1 MHTLSLR
8 QTLHRSLAWLAP
20 LLAFVVYGS
29 WAYWVHRDTDSAQVS
44 CWLVCQGKQSLRAGL
59 AQGSYAVLSTIALRH
74 IVLALQRRFAGRR
87 FARTS
92 AFTLSVAVIVLL
104 PATLHTL
111 LGNSQ
116 PWIAIA
122 PGVLAG
128 TFYIALILGG
138 AHSEGKTSAEPNPA
152 AGLDQKSESPVR

>member
-1 MHTLSLR
+1 MHSLSLR
-8 QTLHRSLAWLAP
+8 QTLHRTLVWLAP

-29 WAYWVHRDTDSAQVS
+29 WAYWVHRDTDSAQGS

-59 AQGSYAVLSTIALRH
+59 AQGSYAVLSTVALRH
-74 IVLALQRRFAGRR
+74 IVLALQRRLAGRR
-87 FARTS
+87 FARIG
-92 AFTLSVAVIVLL
+92 AFALSVAVIVLL
-104 PATLHTL
+104 PASLHTL

-128 TFYIALILGG
+128 TFYIALILRLG
-138 AHSEGKTSAEPNPA
+138 ASSSNSISNAKPPF
-152 AGLDQKSESPVR
+152 